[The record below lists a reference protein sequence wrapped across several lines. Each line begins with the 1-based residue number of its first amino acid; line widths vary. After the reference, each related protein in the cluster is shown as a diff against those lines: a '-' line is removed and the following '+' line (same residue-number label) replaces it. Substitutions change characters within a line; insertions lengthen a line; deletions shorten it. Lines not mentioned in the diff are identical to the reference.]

1 MEERLQKIL
10 SAHGVSSR
18 RAAEGYLSAGRV
30 TVNGCTARVGDK
42 ADPER
47 DDIRVD
53 GRPLRR
59 PARRTYLMLNKPR
72 GYVTT
77 LSDEK
82 GRRTVAGLVAG
93 GGWWTLGRR
102 AERLARQAYIE
113 QLTPGVRGAVLT
125 LSSGENVALEAG
137 GRRMLVEQDG
147 TRLEIAGEELAY
159 HKVEAEQE
167 IPMTN
172 TVTVPRGKE
181 FSLRLSDGTQVWLN
195 SESSLVFPVRFGDG
209 PREVTVTGEAYFDV
223 AHDASRRFVVHADTV
238 SVSVYGT
245 AFNISS
251 YADEGAIET
260 TLVRGSVEV
269 RSGHRRAMLQPGQ
282 QARVGREGAIFD
294 VRQVAAEDYA
304 AWTRGLFTFNDETIA
319 SICRKL
325 SRWYGVEI
333 VPRGVDADK
342 VRYTGVVKRY
352 ETFAEMARLLAR
364 TDQIRAD
371 VEEGKIVLCIDRD
384 DD

>member
-1 MEERLQKIL
+1 MSFENQIKEILKARLEGTATEEELAIL
-10 SAHGVSSR
+10 RAWLDRSPQNRELAELLEESAENLPLLGRIYGYDEQRVWGNIRKAAR
-18 RAAEGYLSAGRV
+18 RRRMRMLAA
-30 TVNGCTARVGDK
+30 TARK
-42 ADPER
+42 YA
-47 DDIRVD
+47 
-53 GRPLRR
+53 
-59 PARRTYLMLNKPR
+59 A
-72 GYVTT
+72 
-77 LSDEK
+77 
-82 GRRTVAGLVAG
+82 VAAVAALLAG

-251 YADEGAIET
+251 YADEGA
-260 TLVRGSVEV
+260 
-269 RSGHRRAMLQPGQ
+269 
-282 QARVGREGAIFD
+282 
-294 VRQVAAEDYA
+294 AEDYA

-384 DD
+384 ND

>member
-1 MEERLQKIL
+1 M
-10 SAHGVSSR
+10 
-18 RAAEGYLSAGRV
+18 
-30 TVNGCTARVGDK
+30 
-42 ADPER
+42 
-47 DDIRVD
+47 
-53 GRPLRR
+53 
-59 PARRTYLMLNKPR
+59 
-72 GYVTT
+72 
-77 LSDEK
+77 
-82 GRRTVAGLVAG
+82 
-93 GGWWTLGRR
+93 
-102 AERLARQAYIE
+102 
-113 QLTPGVRGAVLT
+113 
-125 LSSGENVALEAG
+125 
-137 GRRMLVEQDG
+137 
-147 TRLEIAGEELAY
+147 
-159 HKVEAEQE
+159 
-167 IPMTN
+167 
-172 TVTVPRGKE
+172 
-181 FSLRLSDGTQVWLN
+181 
-195 SESSLVFPVRFGDG
+195 
-209 PREVTVTGEAYFDV
+209 
-223 AHDASRRFVVHADTV
+223 VHADTV

>member
-1 MEERLQKIL
+1 
-10 SAHGVSSR
+10 
-18 RAAEGYLSAGRV
+18 
-30 TVNGCTARVGDK
+30 
-42 ADPER
+42 
-47 DDIRVD
+47 
-53 GRPLRR
+53 
-59 PARRTYLMLNKPR
+59 
-72 GYVTT
+72 
-77 LSDEK
+77 
-82 GRRTVAGLVAG
+82 
-93 GGWWTLGRR
+93 
-102 AERLARQAYIE
+102 
-113 QLTPGVRGAVLT
+113 
-125 LSSGENVALEAG
+125 
-137 GRRMLVEQDG
+137 
-147 TRLEIAGEELAY
+147 
-159 HKVEAEQE
+159 
-167 IPMTN
+167 MTN

-245 AFNISS
+245 AFNLSA
-251 YADEGAIET
+251 YADEGTIET

-282 QARVGREGAIFD
+282 QARVGREG
-294 VRQVAAEDYA
+294 
-304 AWTRGLFTFNDETIA
+304 GLFSTCGRSPPKITPPGPGDCSPSTTNRSPRSAANSRAGTA
-319 SICRKL
+319 SKS
-325 SRWYGVEI
+325 SRGAST
-333 VPRGVDADK
+333 PTK

>member
-1 MEERLQKIL
+1 MSFENQIKEILKARLEGTATEEELAIL
-10 SAHGVSSR
+10 REWLDRSPQNRELAELLEESAENLPLLGRIYGYDEQRVWGNIRKAARKR
-18 RAAEGYLSAGRV
+18 RMRMLAA
-30 TVNGCTARVGDK
+30 TARK
-42 ADPER
+42 YA
-47 DDIRVD
+47 
-53 GRPLRR
+53 
-59 PARRTYLMLNKPR
+59 
-72 GYVTT
+72 
-77 LSDEK
+77 
-82 GRRTVAGLVAG
+82 
-93 GGWWTLGRR
+93 
-102 AERLARQAYIE
+102 
-113 QLTPGVRGAVLT
+113 AV
-125 LSSGENVALEAG
+125 EAG
-137 GRRMLVEQDG
+137 GQRMLVEQDG